1 MDYREYEE
9 QALLRQFKKTRRTQV
24 LIALIGS
31 FFMWYFFGGR
41 DFMVSLLVS
50 LFVAIGRWFF
60 FTRNLR

>member
-9 QALLRQFKKTRRTQV
+9 QALFRQFKKTRRKQV
-24 LIALIGS
+24 LIASIS
-31 FFMWYFFGGR
+31 IFFIWYFFGGR

-50 LFVAIGRWFF
+50 LFVAVGRWFF